1 MSRWRARLLRIRPG
15 LKSFLLCLLLP
26 GIVLSLAYDSWNDY
40 QTLSHVTTE
49 AYDHMLQS
57 QARMLE
63 SSITFGEDGRARVDA
78 PWYTWASLESS
89 GSDRI
94 YYRVAEHPPGEA
106 PGLISGPEPPVLTTL
121 LGMRDLPLPPVWPSA
136 WGTPVFYDAIHRGE
150 PVRVVAIARAIYH
163 EGSTHYL
170 LVQVAQSAAFL
181 ANSYGAAW
189 KQESSRDIRT
199 SVVVVILVWLGVS
212 WALLPLSRLRDDIH
226 AREPDDFTPLDT
238 AGVPRELEPLV
249 AAVNHHIDR
258 HRSIV
263 EEQTQFL
270 ADASHQLRTPLAVML
285 MQSEYA
291 LREADPQR
299 VREGLSALVLR
310 LGQTRRLTEQLL
322 SLAHARHSPGDGDDQ
337 RFDLAAVAREVLVQY
352 LPLARAKAQDLGW
365 GNEDDDAATCVA
377 MAGGNPDG
385 IREALANLV
394 HNAIR
399 HTPRGGRV
407 TVSAGAEGEW
417 AWASVSD
424 TGPGVPEAQRD
435 QVFERFRRDVQEPPP
450 GERSGAGLGLSISRA
465 YARRAGGDITLAD
478 GEPNEADG
486 YGLLA
491 VLRLPARG

>member
-1 MSRWRARLLRIRPG
+1 MRAWRARVRQLRFG
-15 LKSFLLCLLLP
+15 LKSLLLCLLLP

-63 SSITFGEDGRARVDA
+63 SGITFSEDGQVRVDA
-78 PWYTWASLESS
+78 PWYTWASLEST
-89 GSDRI
+89 GSDRV
-94 YYRVAEHPPGEA
+94 YFRVAEHEPTA
-106 PGLISGPEPPVLTTL
+106 VPGLVSGPEPPQLTTL

-136 WGTPVFYDAIHRGE
+136 WGTPMFYDALHRGE

-163 EGSTHYL
+163 EGTTHYL

-181 ANSYGAAW
+181 VNSYGAAW
-189 KQESSRDIRT
+189 RQESSRDIRT

-212 WALLPLSRLRDDIH
+212 WALLPLSRLRDDIL
-226 AREPDDFTPLDT
+226 ARAPDDYTPLDT
-238 AGVPRELEPLV
+238 AGVPHELEPLV
-249 AAVNHHIDR
+249 AAVNHHIER
-258 HRSIV
+258 HRAIV
-263 EEQTQFL
+263 DEQTQFL

-285 MQSEYA
+285 TQSEYA
-291 LREADPQR
+291 LREGDPER
-299 VREGLSALVLR
+299 VREGLRALVLR
-310 LGQTRRLTEQLL
+310 LGQTRRFTEQLL
-322 SLAHARHSPGDGDDQ
+322 SMAHARHSPGDTDDQ

-352 LPLARAKAQDLGW
+352 LPLARGKAQDLGW
-365 GNEDDDAATCVA
+365 GSDDDDAASCVV
-377 MAGGNPDG
+377 MACGNPDG

-399 HTPRGGRV
+399 HTPRGGRI
-407 TVSAGAEGEW
+407 TVAAGIEGYW

-424 TGPGVPEAQRD
+424 TGPGVPEMQRD

-450 GERSGAGLGLSISRA
+450 GERPGAGLGLSISRA
-465 YARRAGGDITLAD
+465 YARRAAGDIVLSE
-478 GEPNEADG
+478 GEPNGAEG

-491 VLRLPARG
+491 VLRLPAAR